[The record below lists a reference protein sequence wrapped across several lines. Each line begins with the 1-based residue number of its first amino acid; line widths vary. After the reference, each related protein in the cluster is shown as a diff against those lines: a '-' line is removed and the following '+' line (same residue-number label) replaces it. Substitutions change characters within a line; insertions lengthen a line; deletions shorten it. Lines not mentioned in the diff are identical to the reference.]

1 MCGELK
7 QYSGLVAKS
16 DGRDHSGKLVR
27 CKLAPELVIREFK
40 INRVRVSPR
49 SFGLRLAY
57 DFSPSSS
64 RQI

>member
-27 CKLAPELVIREFK
+27 CKLAPEPVISEFK

-49 SFGLRLAY
+49 NFGLRLAC
-57 DFSPSSS
+57 DFSRGSS
-64 RQI
+64 RRI